1 MYMHVHMYEK
11 FQTDGKGT
19 QLDISIIHV
28 LLNELLKLWAEIYDS
43 KQVACI

>member
-1 MYMHVHMYEK
+1 MHVHMYEK

-28 LLNELLKLWAEIYDS
+28 HSSDIKMAIKIVSLNI
-43 KQVACI
+43 